1 MFADL
6 EGQAKLII
14 SSCIEMVY
22 FMRGAIQYSEYME
35 LTPKERKLFGQFLE
49 KRMEIEGKK
58 TNPVY

>member
-1 MFADL
+1 
-6 EGQAKLII
+6 
-14 SSCIEMVY
+14 MVY